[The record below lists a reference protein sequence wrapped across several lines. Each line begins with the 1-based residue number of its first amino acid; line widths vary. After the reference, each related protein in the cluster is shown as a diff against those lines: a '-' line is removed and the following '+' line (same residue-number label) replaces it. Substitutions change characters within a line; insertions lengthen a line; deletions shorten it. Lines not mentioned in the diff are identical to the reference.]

1 MPAAAKTAPRQ
12 TNRDALL
19 NHASRLFCQKGFHGT
34 STREI
39 AEAAGVSLGN
49 IYNHFKSKEDIFAAL
64 LERYEAEYFAPGQPL
79 SQAFVTGRFPDNL
92 EAIGRASSATIEA
105 FSDYILLIYVD
116 VVEFKGRHIAKI
128 FREMRARYERHVRTT
143 GWPRVADDVDP
154 VAAMMMV
161 SFSYFNYFIMEKVFG
176 VKGHFG
182 MSDEQAIKTFARIFR
197 RGLEPR

>member
-1 MPAAAKTAPRQ
+1 MPSAPTKHAPP

-19 NHASRLFCQKGFHGT
+19 TEASRLFCQKGFHGT
-34 STREI
+34 STRDI

-49 IYNHFKSKEDIFAAL
+49 IYNHFKSKEEIFAAL
-64 LERYEAEYFAPGQPL
+64 LARYEADYFAPGQPL
-79 SQAFVTGRFPDNL
+79 ARAFLKGRFPDNI
-92 EAIGRASSATIEA
+92 EDIGRASGKTIEN
-105 FSDYILLIYVD
+105 FNDYILLIYVD

-128 FREMRARYERHVRTT
+128 FRAMRARYERHVKTT
-143 GWPRVADDVDP
+143 GRPRVAADVDP

-182 MSDEQAIKTFARIFR
+182 MSDEQVLKTFARIFR
-197 RGLEPR
+197 RGVEPR